1 MRLFSIDKQPVDV
14 MLELADRVKKT
25 RKSKGYT
32 QADLAERAAVSL
44 GSLKRFEQTG
54 EISLV
59 SLLKIAHLLG
69 TLEDFD
75 QLFHQRK
82 GIPKEV
88 EKKFR
93 L

>member
-1 MRLFSIDKQPVDV
+1 MRSFSIDKQPLDV

-59 SLLKIAHLLG
+59 SLLKVAHLLG

-75 QLFHQRK
+75 Q
-82 GIPKEV
+82 
-88 EKKFR
+88 
-93 L
+93 